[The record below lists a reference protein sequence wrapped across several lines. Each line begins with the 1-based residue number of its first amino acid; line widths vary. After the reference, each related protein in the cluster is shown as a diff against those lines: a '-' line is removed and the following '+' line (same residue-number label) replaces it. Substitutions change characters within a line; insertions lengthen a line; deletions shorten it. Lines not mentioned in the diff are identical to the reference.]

1 MPTSLSAARYPAGWA
16 ATMAASTAV
25 GLLLKGLIA
34 AVFPIGAALVYLAVT
49 RQLFLRRTWQRLH
62 PFTGALIVI
71 AIAAPWHVLATI
83 SNPPIFYWS
92 MHSGPGEYRGFFWFY
107 FMNEHVLRF
116 LNLRYPRDYNTVP
129 RAWFWLLNLLWMLP
143 WFAYL
148 RAAPALSYQTSSRAG
163 RVRLMAICWIATVML
178 FFTFSTTQEYYSMPI
193 YPALALLIGSAISS
207 RGRWVFWGEGITIML
222 LAFLFAT
229 VSLLLSAV

>member
-92 MHSGPGEYRGFFWFY
+92 MHSGPGEYHGFFWFY

-129 RAWFWLLNLLWMLP
+129 RLWFWLLHLVWLFPASMFLP
-143 WFAYL
+143 AVFKQ
-148 RAAPALSYQTSSRAG
+148 SYQPVDRGG
-163 RVRLMAICWIATVML
+163 RTRLL
-178 FFTFSTTQEYYSMPI
+178 
-193 YPALALLIGSAISS
+193 
-207 RGRWVFWGEGITIML
+207 
-222 LAFLFAT
+222 
-229 VSLLLSAV
+229 